1 MKKKPHLLESFF
13 PTVTPSNWAALDRQ
27 IKKEALRV
35 KASPKFARKALQKSK
50 CDNL

>member
-27 IKKEALRV
+27 MKKEALIR
-35 KASPKFARKALQKSK
+35 KATSKFARKAPQKSK
-50 CDNL
+50 SDNL